1 MKKQNEN
8 IQLHIISEDYKEKKK
23 EQNNTFSI
31 SEKAIL
37 VSELQDKD
45 SLFEQLNKMHEE
57 FDETKEP
64 DSQATD
70 QAIDQ
75 KVQFNSSELVGSSDT
90 SKLLEFYEKLK
101 KEESEL
107 IDCKQEFLATE
118 NHLIVKLNQ
127 EIHRKRKSIEELRS
141 EISAL
146 QSTCREIEQELDIST
161 N

>member
-23 EQNNTFSI
+23 EKNNTFSI

-37 VSELQDKD
+37 VSELQDND

-64 DSQATD
+64 DSKSAD
-70 QAIDQ
+70 RGIDQ
-75 KVQFNSSELVGSSDT
+75 EEQFNSSELVGSSDS
-90 SKLLEFYEKLK
+90 SKLLEVYEKLK

-107 IDCKQEFLATE
+107 IDCKQEFLANE
-118 NHLIVKLNQ
+118 NRLIVRLNQ
-127 EIHRKRKSIEELRS
+127 EIHRKKKTIEELRN

-146 QSTCREIEQELDIST
+146 QSTCKEIEQELDIST

>member
-64 DSQATD
+64 DSQ
-70 QAIDQ
+70 IGR
-75 KVQFNSSELVGSSDT
+75 SR
-90 SKLLEFYEKLK
+90 
-101 KEESEL
+101 
-107 IDCKQEFLATE
+107 
-118 NHLIVKLNQ
+118 
-127 EIHRKRKSIEELRS
+127 HRSRRCSLTPVS
-141 EISAL
+141 
-146 QSTCREIEQELDIST
+146 
-161 N
+161 